1 MVWVASQCK
10 IKTLKLKTIND
21 LNLTIT
27 QEKTKY
33 TKYETTITM
42 WTFKSKSLY
51 D

>member
-10 IKTLKLKTIND
+10 IEIKNIND

-33 TKYETTITM
+33 SKYETTITGTM